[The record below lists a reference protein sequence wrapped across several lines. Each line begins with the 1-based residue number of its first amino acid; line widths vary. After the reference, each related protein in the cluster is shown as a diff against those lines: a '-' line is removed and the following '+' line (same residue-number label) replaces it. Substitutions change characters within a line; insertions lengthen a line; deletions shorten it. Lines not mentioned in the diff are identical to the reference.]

1 MGPGRRPTSVFFNDQ
16 GFAKPIHP
24 QKFVDPRD
32 LLRRSGDGPVIR
44 GDASGLAALHRLVR
58 NRTGGKS
65 AFRQWVEMVGL
76 FVLRGNGPNFY
87 QMAGFWRRD
96 QQWATMAGHL
106 SYRQFKAQIDALNPP
121 PYHKLSQNK
130 LAEKAIMTL
139 MGIPTPRFLGL
150 LDRECGRDTT
160 GAPLCAADD
169 LVRLLSRD
177 AADRVCFKLV
187 EGNGGKGFVAVD
199 ILRDGAE
206 PRFRPLQALKSPSGS
221 GARDRESYSAS
232 ELVARLG
239 NEARVIESY
248 LEQHPAY
255 AALNPTSVNTMR
267 IWVLRQAGKTSAKLG
282 YLRVGRAGSLVDNH
296 HAGGI
301 VVPIDLSSGRLSVG
315 SDGRATGRT
324 FPVHPDHGATIEGTV
339 LPMWAEARALAE
351 RCLTVFPYM
360 NFAGMD
366 VAMTPT
372 GPAILEANVQPSRN
386 GAAQVGIPTR
396 EIFGI

>member
-1 MGPGRRPTSVFFNDQ
+1 M
-16 GFAKPIHP
+16 
-24 QKFVDPRD
+24 
-32 LLRRSGDGPVIR
+32 L
-44 GDASGLAALHRLVR
+44 
-58 NRTGGKS
+58 
-65 AFRQWVEMVGL
+65 GL
-76 FVLRGNGPNFY
+76 FVLHGNGPNFY

-96 QQWATMAGHL
+96 QQWSTMAGHL

-160 GAPLCAADD
+160 GAPLCTAEDI
-169 LVRLLSRD
+169 VRLISRD

-187 EGNGGKGFVAVD
+187 EGSGGKGFVAVD
-199 ILRDGAE
+199 VLRDGPE
-206 PRFRPLQALKSPSGS
+206 PRFRPLQALSSS
-221 GARDRESYSAS
+221 SASHVSDTRDADTYSAS

-239 NEARVIESY
+239 DEARVIESY

-301 VVPIDLSSGRLSVG
+301 VIPIDLGTGRLSEG

-324 FPVHPDHGATIEGTV
+324 FPVHPDHGTTIKGAV
-339 LPMWAEARALAE
+339 LPMFAEAKELAE

-366 VAMTPT
+366 VAMTPN

-386 GAAQVGIPTR
+386 GAAQVGIPTKD
-396 EIFGI
+396 IFGL